1 MNFRINKFISDIKHR
16 LPSIAGGLLSL
27 VLIWQCALLDMNRAA
42 IASPLNS
49 LESSTVMLAG
59 LFNRTEGKVEEAAG
73 AVQRNVGKVTGQ
85 AEGLGKQVKGR
96 AKQDLSK
103 AEKSLTKGQ
112 KSFEKGAKQGLEKTQ
127 DALKDTKDN
136 IGKTTGKAVENVKE
150 LFNQ

>member
-1 MNFRINKFISDIKHR
+1 MNFRIINFISYIKHR
-16 LPSIAGGLLSL
+16 LPSIAGGFLAL
-27 VLIWQCALLDMNRAA
+27 VLIWQGALLDINRVA

-73 AVQRNVGKVTGQ
+73 TVQRNVGKVTGQ
-85 AEGLGKQVKGR
+85 TEGAAKQVKGR

-103 AEKSLTKGQ
+103 V
-112 KSFEKGAKQGLEKTQ
+112 EKGAKQGLEKTQ
-127 DALKDTKDN
+127 DALKNTKDN
-136 IGKTTGKAVENVKE
+136 IEKTTDKAVENVKE